1 MSSSSWRQ
9 TTNTRDTDNRNH
21 QERKS
26 VRNPG
31 LRKVSAMLA
40 ILVTLGLT
48 MSACGGDNKSSAQKT
63 NLVVF
68 AASSL
73 TGSFTTMESAFEKA
87 HPNVNV
93 VTSFD
98 SSSVLVKQIQSGA
111 TADVMATA
119 DEESMQPLVD
129 KSQVSGSPTTFAT
142 NHLIVVTP
150 KDNPGKVTRLDS
162 LSKVKFVLC
171 DPSAP
176 CGAASKKVLASAG
189 ISARPQSL
197 EQNVKGVLAKVTSG
211 NTDAGLVY
219 VTDAKAPAGQVKAF
233 PIPDKENV
241 TTKDLIAVVKASKHA
256 KIAKEWID
264 YVMSSAGRK
273 VLEAAGFGAP

>member
-1 MSSSSWRQ
+1 
-9 TTNTRDTDNRNH
+9 
-21 QERKS
+21 

-31 LRKVSAMLA
+31 LRMVSAMLA

-150 KDNPGKVTRLDS
+150 KDNPGKVTGLDS

-219 VTDAKAPAGQVKAF
+219 VTDAKASAGQVKAF

>member
-1 MSSSSWRQ
+1 MKQ
-9 TTNTRDTDNRNH
+9 
-21 QERKS
+21 
-26 VRNPG
+26 PG
-31 LRKVSAMLA
+31 LRRLQALPAVLFA
-40 ILVTLGLT
+40 LVLT
-48 MSACGGDNKSSAQKT
+48 MSACGGDSKSSAKKID
-63 NLVVF
+63 LVVF

-73 TGSFTTMESAFEKA
+73 TGIFTTMERAFERT
-87 HPNVNV
+87 HPKVNV

-129 KSQVSGSPTTFAT
+129 KSQVSGTPTTFAT

-150 KDNPGKVTRLDS
+150 KDNPGKVTGLSS
-162 LSKVKFVLC
+162 LSEVKFVMC

-176 CGAASKKVLASAG
+176 CGAASKKVLANAG
-189 ISARPQSL
+189 INARPQSL

-219 VTDAKAPAGQVKAF
+219 ITDAKASADEVKAF
-233 PIPDKENV
+233 PIPGNENV
-241 TTKDLIAVVKASKHA
+241 TTKDLIAAVKASKHA
-256 KIAKEWID
+256 EIAREWID
-264 YVMSSAGRK
+264 YVTSSAGRK
-273 VLEAAGFGAP
+273 VLEATGFGAP

>member
-219 VTDAKAPAGQVKAF
+219 VTDAKASAGQVKAF

>member
-150 KDNPGKVTRLDS
+150 KDNPGKVTGLDS

-219 VTDAKAPAGQVKAF
+219 VTDAKASAGQVKAF